1 MVELVSLGGDH
12 QIVACEATGIDLV
25 VIEIPVGIPT
35 HSPGTHH
42 SQMFEQG
49 LYSMLVE
56 DGVVRQLNREAP
68 GKFEVSDA
76 GTLLKQL

>member
-1 MVELVSLGGDH
+1 VD
-12 QIVACEATGIDLV
+12 
-25 VIEIPVGIPT
+25 
-35 HSPGTHH
+35 
-42 SQMFEQG
+42 
-49 LYSMLVE
+49 